1 MKKKIKKKNNKD
13 KLIRQRERAAETRL
27 RSRQTF
33 PRMRFSQHA
42 GQLRCRL
49 LEHGL
54 HLREK
59 DQHPHW
65 GDVTFLYATE
75 GKALQVSP
83 SPNAVRI
90 AVLLKCIACKTHTE
104 KSAFC
109 IHVPIANWWV
119 RVCFFW
125 CYYRFRACLESVL
138 IQVVWSFH
146 TWEQTGNAP
155 VSGFGCVCVCMCMY
169 VSVCTLLPLQP
180 HSHSVFVLGFVHL
193 FFLSLL
199 FSYTQS
205 MGICHCTWEK
215 ERVPVPWPSLP
226 NVTQQQQQQ
235 LVFLDGFTVGEQ
247 LNVDAPG
254 NT

>member
-1 MKKKIKKKNNKD
+1 
-13 KLIRQRERAAETRL
+13 
-27 RSRQTF
+27 
-33 PRMRFSQHA
+33 MRFSQHA

-59 DQHPHW
+59 DQHPRW
-65 GDVTFLYATE
+65 GDVTFLYTTE
-75 GKALQVSP
+75 GKALQVSS
-83 SPNAVRI
+83 SPNAVWI
-90 AVLLKCIACKTHTE
+90 AVLLKRIACKTHRE

-125 CYYRFRACLESVL
+125 CYYRFRACLEPVL
-138 IQVVWSFH
+138 IQVVWAFH
-146 TWEQTGNAP
+146 AWEQTGNAP
-155 VSGFGCVCVCMCMY
+155 VSGFGGVCVCACACVWAY
-169 VSVCTLLPLQP
+169 ARCSPSNHVPTLFLFWVLFVC
-180 HSHSVFVLGFVHL
+180 
-193 FFLSLL
+193 LSLL

-215 ERVPVPWPSLP
+215 ERVPLPWPSLS

-235 LVFLDGFTVGEQ
+235 QLVLLDGVTVGEQ

-254 NT
+254 NA